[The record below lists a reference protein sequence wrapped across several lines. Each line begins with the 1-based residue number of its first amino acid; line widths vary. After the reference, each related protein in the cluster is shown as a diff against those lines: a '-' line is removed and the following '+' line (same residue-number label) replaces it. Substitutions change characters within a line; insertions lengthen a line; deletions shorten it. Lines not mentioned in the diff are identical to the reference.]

1 MMNRLST
8 GLLKGLVSVPLSIPS
23 TMMSVGG
30 TMSHIRSMHQTM
42 PTMEKYYKITKYA
55 KPVDD
60 TKYQAG
66 DSAEG
71 VKIPLFRKQ
80 YPNYHYETMFFKRQ
94 NRGLYGGLQRK
105 RSKTCS
111 ESKNKNLRAHK
122 PNIVK
127 AKLWSETLNK
137 TIATRVSTTVL
148 RTITREGGLDNYLL
162 KDKPARVKTMGLK
175 GWNLKYDIM
184 KKREFNKLPKV
195 EKDGNVQQVYY
206 VHRDGMQVTVGKNK
220 LLEELWEFASKDTWT
235 PITWKQFLLNHTYLT
250 TEEIVDKLHHYNF
263 DFSKVSA

>member
-1 MMNRLST
+1 MLPRTAVAPT
-8 GLLKGLVSVPLSIPS
+8 GWVMPL
-23 TMMSVGG
+23 
-30 TMSHIRSMHQTM
+30 RRMHQTC
-42 PTMEKYYKITKYA
+42 PQLEKYYKITKYV

-60 TKYQAG
+60 TKYKAG

-71 VKIPLFRKQ
+71 LSIPLFRKQ

-111 ESKNKNLRAHK
+111 EAKNKNLRAHK

-148 RTITREGGLDNYLL
+148 RTVTREGGLDNYLL

-175 GWNLKYDIM
+175 GWNLRYDVM
-184 KKREFNKLPKV
+184 KKKQLDLLPER
-195 EKDGNVQQVYY
+195 EKDGKLHKVYY
-206 VHRDGMQVTVGKNK
+206 VHRDGMHITVGRNK
-220 LLEELWEFASKDTWT
+220 LLQELWPFASKDTWT
-235 PITWKQFLLNHTYLT
+235 PITWDKFLLNHTYLT
-250 TEEIVDKLHHYNF
+250 TEEIVDKLQHYKY
-263 DFSKVSA
+263 DFSSITA

>member
-1 MMNRLST
+1 
-8 GLLKGLVSVPLSIPS
+8 
-23 TMMSVGG
+23 
-30 TMSHIRSMHQTM
+30 MSHIRSMHQTM
-42 PTMEKYYKITKYA
+42 PAMEKYYKITKYA

-206 VHRDGMQVTVGKNK
+206 VHRDGMQITVGKNK

>member
-8 GLLKGLVSVPLSIPS
+8 GLFRGIFSVPRTVPGTVI
-23 TMMSVGG
+23 GG
-30 TMSHIRSMHQTM
+30 ASGLGAMRNMHQTAQA
-42 PTMEKYYKITKYA
+42 MEKYYKITKYA

-60 TKYQAG
+60 TKYKAG

-71 VKIPLFRKQ
+71 LNVPLFRKQ

-111 ESKNKNLRAHK
+111 ESKNKSLRAHK

-127 AKLWSETLNK
+127 TKLWSETLNK
-137 TIATRVSTTVL
+137 NIATRASTTVL

-184 KKREFNKLPKV
+184 KQKELNQLPKV
-195 EKDGNVQQVYY
+195 EKDGEMHQVYY
-206 VHRDGMQVTVGKNK
+206 VHRDGLQIIVGKNK
-220 LLEELWEFASKDTWT
+220 LLKELWEFASKDTWT

-250 TEEIVDKLHHYNF
+250 TEEIVDKLHYYNF